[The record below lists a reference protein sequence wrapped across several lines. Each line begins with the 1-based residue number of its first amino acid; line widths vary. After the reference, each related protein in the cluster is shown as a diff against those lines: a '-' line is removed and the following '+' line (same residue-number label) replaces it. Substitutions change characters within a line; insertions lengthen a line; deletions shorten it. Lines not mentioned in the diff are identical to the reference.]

1 MIHVIAPEF
10 TMNSKL
16 TADCS
21 VRTSCGYI
29 NPTGEKKSSS
39 ILLCFAACST
49 ITLTLR
55 IECEH
60 VVASKE
66 DRAFFFSPDRIND

>member
-49 ITLTLR
+49 ITLR

-60 VVASKE
+60 MLWQAKKI
-66 DRAFFFSPDRIND
+66 ALFFLPDRIND